1 MLYHGIDIIEVRRIR
16 SAVERWGERFLRRVY
31 TVDELRDCGCNDGLP
46 RYGSLA
52 ARWAAKEAAA
62 KALGVGLRGL
72 GAKAGD
78 WQLGVGARLSLHDI
92 EVLRSVGGQPRLALH
107 GEAAALAVRLRLH
120 EFVLSL
126 THGHD
131 YAVASVIGVVE

>member
-1 MLYHGIDIIEVRRIR
+1 MLYHGIDIIEVGRIR
-16 SAVERWGERFLRRVY
+16 SAVERWGERFLHRVY
-31 TVDELRDCGCNDGLP
+31 TADELRDCGCEVSTP

-72 GAKAGD
+72 GAKASD
-78 WQLGVGARLSLHDI
+78 WQLHAGAPLALREI
-92 EVLRSVGGQPRLALH
+92 EVLRSMGGQPRLALH
-107 GEAAALAVRLRLH
+107 GEAAALAVKLGLREL
-120 EFVLSL
+120 VLSL
-126 THGHD
+126 THGHQ